1 MRLQP
6 LQKMIS
12 ELGGWPMVE
21 GGRWRQTGGTST
33 SWWQL
38 SAKLREIGLS
48 PNYIVDVSVASDLR
62 DSSRR
67 VISLDQPS
75 LGLAR
80 EQLMQGKDH
89 LTIQAAAK
97 YMSDIARML
106 GADQRTVRE
115 DVDAVMDFHIQLAA
129 ITQTREERR
138 DTSSLYNPMT
148 INEISQL
155 NPHTPWLEY
164 INALLEGTRVNGE
177 ERVVVHAPSYL
188 EKLNNLLQDTP
199 IRVQV
204 RGKNIDVQKRNL
216 KTLLQRNYI
225 VWRAVQAFLPYL
237 TEVNILSEYFP
248 EKNFYLVSF

>member
-1 MRLQP
+1 MTVC
-6 LQKMIS
+6 KV
-12 ELGGWPMVE
+12 GGWEVLV
-21 GGRWRQTGGTST
+21 RRASALQQATST

-89 LTIQAAAK
+89 PTIRAAAK
-97 YMSDIARML
+97 YMSDIAAML

-115 DVDAVMDFHIQLAA
+115 DVDKVMDFHIQLAA

-148 INEISQL
+148 ITEVSKL
-155 NPHTPWLEY
+155 HPDTPWLEY
-164 INALLEGTRVNGE
+164 INTLLEGTRVNGE

-188 EKLNNLLQDTP
+188 EKLHNLLRDTP

-204 RGKNIDVQKRNL
+204 
-216 KTLLQRNYI
+216 
-225 VWRAVQAFLPYL
+225 
-237 TEVNILSEYFP
+237 S
-248 EKNFYLVSF
+248 

>member
-1 MRLQP
+1 
-6 LQKMIS
+6 
-12 ELGGWPMVE
+12 MVE
-21 GGRWRQTGGTST
+21 EARWLQSGGTST

-38 SAKLREIGLS
+38 SAKLRQIGLS

-148 INEISQL
+148 ITEISKL
-155 NPHTPWLEY
+155 NPDTPWLEY
-164 INALLEGTRVNGE
+164 INTLLQGTRLNGD

-188 EKLNNLLQDTP
+188 QKLDHLLRDTP

-204 RGKNIDVQKRNL
+204 SGKALMSRREILKLFCRGI
-216 KTLLQRNYI
+216 TLCGELCKPSCHISPR
-225 VWRAVQAFLPYL
+225 
-237 TEVNILSEYFP
+237 
-248 EKNFYLVSF
+248 

>member
-1 MRLQP
+1 MRLEP
-6 LQKMIS
+6 LQKMIT

-21 GGRWRQTGGTST
+21 GGRWRQTGT

-89 LTIQAAAK
+89 PTIRAAAK
-97 YMSDIARML
+97 YMSDIAAML

-115 DVDAVMDFHIQLAA
+115 DVDKVMDFHIRLAD

-148 INEISQL
+148 ITEVSKL
-155 NPHTPWLEY
+155 HPDTPWLEY
-164 INALLEGTRVNGE
+164 INTLLEGTRVNGE

-188 EKLNNLLQDTP
+188 EKLHNLLRDTP

-204 RGKNIDVQKRNL
+204 
-216 KTLLQRNYI
+216 
-225 VWRAVQAFLPYL
+225 
-237 TEVNILSEYFP
+237 S
-248 EKNFYLVSF
+248 